1 MGNQKLNS
9 LIVLLKEDLRILLG
23 IAFGIFLFILFFQ
36 PIPLEQFD
44 FNNRLLFA
52 GGFAA
57 IIFFFHV
64 LIRGLF
70 RAFIPD
76 HRFKSDELLLLSYAR
91 VFLITA
97 LSSVAVAFYLRY
109 VGSVS
114 ITFYEMFKIILICL
128 VSPVILNIYD
138 RFVVLKMQNKSLV
151 LEKETI
157 RKEIQNYEDDYH
169 NQTIEFVS
177 EYGSDHLILSVAD
190 LLLLRSADNYVEV
203 FYREGTAIRKQLI
216 RSTLKNVEQQVKP
229 FSGFVRCHRT
239 CIVNSFHIEKL
250 NRKFNNHWL
259 RLKGFDDPV
268 PVSRQYLL
276 KIKELI

>member
-1 MGNQKLNS
+1 MANQKLNS
-9 LIVLLKEDLRILLG
+9 LIALLKEDVRFLLS

-52 GGFAA
+52 GGFVA
-57 IIFFFHV
+57 IIFFLHV
-64 LIRGLF
+64 LIRGVF
-70 RAFIPD
+70 RTFIPD
-76 HRFKSDELLLLSYAR
+76 HHFKKDELLLLSYAR
-91 VFLITA
+91 IFLITA

-128 VSPVILNIYD
+128 VSPVMLNIYD
-138 RFVVLKMQNKSLV
+138 RFIELKMLNELLL

-157 RKEIQNYEDDYH
+157 RKEIQHYEDDYQ

-177 EYGSDHLILSVAD
+177 EYGADHLDLRIAD
-190 LLLLRSADNYVEV
+190 VVLLRSADNYVEV
-203 FYREGTAIRKQLI
+203 FYHEGTGITKQLI

-229 FSGFVRCHRT
+229 FSNFVRCHRT

-250 NRKFNNHWL
+250 NRKFNNHSL
-259 RLKGFDDPV
+259 KLKGFDEPV

-276 KIKELI
+276 RIKELV